1 MTDSMR
7 RRGRPARLSRE
18 AVVAAAEQI
27 VESEGIEALTMR
39 RVADRLSSSPTAIYR
54 HVRDKD
60 EMLLALLDDVAGELG
75 RPDLPEDPRQRLV
88 VLWRLLYDTLAARP
102 WVVGVLV
109 GGDLASRA
117 ILWVVEEIL
126 RAFLACG
133 LDHEQAAS
141 AYRAVW
147 QFTVGVLT
155 IRSGSDRARSDP
167 NQPGQVRMIMEADSE
182 LTPTI
187 AALASDWPHPWENYD
202 YGLTALLDGVIA
214 RS

>member
-27 VESEGIEALTMR
+27 VESEGIDALTMR

-60 EMLLALLDDVAGELG
+60 EMLLALLDEVAGELG

-109 GGDLASRA
+109 GEDLASRA

-126 RAFLACG
+126 QAFVACG
-133 LDHEQAAS
+133 LGREQAAS

-155 IRSGSDRARSDP
+155 IRNGSDRARSEAGRF
-167 NQPGQVRMIMEADSE
+167 GQASVVIEADSE

-187 AALASDWPHPWENYD
+187 AALAADWPHPWENYE
-202 YGLTALLDGVIA
+202 YGLTALLDGLIA

>member
-18 AVVAAAEQI
+18 AIVTAAQQI
-27 VESEGIEALTMR
+27 VESEGIDALTMR

-60 EMLLALLDDVAGELG
+60 EMLLALLDDIAGELG

-102 WVVGVLV
+102 WLVGVLV

-126 RAFLACG
+126 QAFLACG
-133 LDHEQAAS
+133 LDREQAAS

-167 NQPGQVRMIMEADSE
+167 NQPGQARMIMEADSE

-187 AALASDWPHPWENYD
+187 AALAADWPHPWENYN

>member
-39 RVADRLSSSPTAIYR
+39 RVADQLSSSPTAIYR

-60 EMLLALLDDVAGELG
+60 ELLLALLDEVAGELG

-88 VLWRLLYDTLAARP
+88 VLWRLLYNTLAARP
-102 WVVGVLV
+102 WVVAVLV
-109 GGDLASRA
+109 GEDLASRA
-117 ILWVVEEIL
+117 ILWLVEEIL
-126 RAFLACG
+126 QAFLACG
-133 LDHEQAAS
+133 LDHAQAAS

-155 IRSGSDRARSDP
+155 IRSGSDRARSEAGRF
-167 NQPGQVRMIMEADSE
+167 GQSRVVMEADSE
-182 LTPTI
+182 LTPAI
-187 AALASDWPHPWENYD
+187 AALAADWPHPWENYE
-202 YGLTALLDGVIA
+202 YGLTALLDGLIA

>member
-60 EMLLALLDDVAGELG
+60 EMLLALLDEVAGELG

-88 VLWRLLYDTLAARP
+88 VLWRLLYGTLAARP

-109 GGDLASRA
+109 GKDLASRA

-126 RAFLACG
+126 QAFVACG
-133 LDHEQAAS
+133 LDREQAAS

-155 IRSGSDRARSDP
+155 IRSGSDRARSEAGRF
-167 NQPGQVRMIMEADSE
+167 GQASVVIEADSE

-187 AALASDWPHPWENYD
+187 AALAADWPHPWENYE
-202 YGLTALLDGVIA
+202 YGLTALLDGLIA